1 MSQTSGTKSLHQ
13 HIRKLNKSAYFNSI
27 EYEPEQIQWAVHNS
41 KARFRVNIQG
51 RRSGKSYSAA
61 REAEIAILQE
71 NTRGWIVA
79 PSYELAHKIGREIQ
93 ENLML
98 KYQLPVISK
107 KVINGQLFYA
117 KFLNKS
123 EVWIKSADSPD
134 TSLVGEGLDWLII
147 DECAL
152 LPKRIWEQYLRPTL
166 SDRQGWALFVSTP
179 RGFNWVY
186 DLYIRGQSDDYPE
199 WESWQHPS
207 YHSRYFRDD
216 IEELKNELT
225 KETYLQEYEAQFT
238 SYAGKVYPFDRNKHV
253 GKYDYIKEWETY
265 CAIDFGYRMPS
276 VVWLQV
282 GRVDG
287 DVEIHIIDEI
297 IHQTNIKTEELA
309 EKILAKG
316 YPTMQYFCDP
326 AGVGMQSTSGIGDIE
341 VFKRYGI
348 FPRFRTDKVSRNIP
362 SGIDLVRSFVENAEK
377 KARLYVNESCKGV
390 IEDFE
395 NYRYPEKRDNQTLKD
410 EPLKDGRHD
419 HGMDAIRYFFINKF
433 PIKKREVLEISR
445 W

>member
-1 MSQTSGTKSLHQ
+1 MLQTNGTKSLHQ

-186 DLYIRGQSDDYPE
+186 DLYI
-199 WESWQHPS
+199 
-207 YHSRYFRDD
+207 
-216 IEELKNELT
+216 
-225 KETYLQEYEAQFT
+225 
-238 SYAGKVYPFDRNKHV
+238 
-253 GKYDYIKEWETY
+253 
-265 CAIDFGYRMPS
+265 
-276 VVWLQV
+276 
-282 GRVDG
+282 
-287 DVEIHIIDEI
+287 
-297 IHQTNIKTEELA
+297 
-309 EKILAKG
+309 
-316 YPTMQYFCDP
+316 
-326 AGVGMQSTSGIGDIE
+326 
-341 VFKRYGI
+341 
-348 FPRFRTDKVSRNIP
+348 
-362 SGIDLVRSFVENAEK
+362 
-377 KARLYVNESCKGV
+377 
-390 IEDFE
+390 
-395 NYRYPEKRDNQTLKD
+395 
-410 EPLKDGRHD
+410 
-419 HGMDAIRYFFINKF
+419 
-433 PIKKREVLEISR
+433 
-445 W
+445 